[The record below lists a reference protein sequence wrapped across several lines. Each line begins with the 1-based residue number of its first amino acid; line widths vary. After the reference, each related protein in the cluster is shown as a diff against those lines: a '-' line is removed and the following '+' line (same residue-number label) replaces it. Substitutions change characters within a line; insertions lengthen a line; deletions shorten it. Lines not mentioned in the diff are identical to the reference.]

1 MFELICLVIN
11 TNDRKKIFSHQ
22 KIFMI
27 HKEEFQVK
35 NEEKKFKVVENF
47 KEKKMTLLLKRN
59 NL

>member
-35 NEEKKFKVVENF
+35 NEEKKFKVVEIF
-47 KEKKMTLLLKRN
+47 KEKK
-59 NL
+59 